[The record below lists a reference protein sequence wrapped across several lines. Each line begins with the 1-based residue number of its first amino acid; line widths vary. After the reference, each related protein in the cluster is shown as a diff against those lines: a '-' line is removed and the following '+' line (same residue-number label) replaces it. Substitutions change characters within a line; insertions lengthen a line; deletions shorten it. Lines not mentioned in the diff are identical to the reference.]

1 MIRIPSYTLSF
12 FLFWGMLP
20 VISTA
25 QVVKNKPGTGLG
37 IVKASGSIQLDGK
50 LEEPDWTNA
59 AVATNFFLNYPVDSL
74 PPTYQSEARMTFDE
88 HFLYVSF
95 VCYDDSK
102 PDIVQSLRRDIDWD
116 RNDNI
121 GIYFDPF
128 NDYTNGFYFTIT
140 PFGVQS
146 EGIISAGGQD
156 GDGSFNNSWD
166 NKWYSHA
173 TRYHDR
179 WIAELAIPLKSFRYS
194 HTSKEWNVT
203 FLRNDVKRNQV
214 SSWIATPIQFIPASF
229 AYSGKLHWE
238 TSAPH
243 AGANISLIPYV
254 ATVASQNIEE
264 NKPVSTSMTIGGDAK
279 VALSP
284 SLNLDLT
291 INPDFSNVEVDQ
303 QVINL
308 TRFEF
313 QFPERRQF
321 FLENSDLF
329 STPGYP
335 DTRPFF
341 SRRIGLVTDST
352 GSAKQVPILY
362 GARISGKIG
371 KNWRVGLLNM
381 RTEEKASLGLPDQ
394 MYSMAIVQ
402 RQIFSRSNIDFF
414 IVDKQSLGLGS
425 FQSGRFYQKDLI
437 RKVGNDTVL
446 NLYNRV
452 IGTDFNLV
460 TKSNKWF
467 GDFYYHQSIDDFHSS
482 KNYSAGA
489 FLGYRDRHLGV
500 FFGNN
505 TVGKNFV
512 AETGYLPKM
521 DVYPGYWSGF
531 GRVEGTAYPK
541 SKKIAT
547 MTSGIESNYTFI
559 PDSIRTDLN
568 LSVDFAINFLNTSN
582 ISLSLSNIYQRLT
595 ENFSPLS
602 PKVETKLLMGDPFHW
617 NEFQIEYNSNTRK
630 VFTYNL
636 QASGGQFY
644 SGKRQSY
651 SGTLSYRYQ
660 PYGSLSVT
668 ADYNSL
674 QMGEN
679 FGDAEFLLIRPRLDF
694 TLSTKL
700 FLTTVLQANSRY
712 ESLNLNT
719 RLQWRFRP
727 ASDLFIVYSYV
738 DSKLPV
744 TSKSSD
750 QALVIKFTY
759 WLNL

>member
-1 MIRIPSYTLSF
+1 
-12 FLFWGMLP
+12 
-20 VISTA
+20 
-25 QVVKNKPGTGLG
+25 
-37 IVKASGSIQLDGK
+37 
-50 LEEPDWTNA
+50 
-59 AVATNFFLNYPVDSL
+59 
-74 PPTYQSEARMTFDE
+74 
-88 HFLYVSF
+88 
-95 VCYDDSK
+95 
-102 PDIVQSLRRDIDWD
+102 
-116 RNDNI
+116 
-121 GIYFDPF
+121 
-128 NDYTNGFYFTIT
+128 
-140 PFGVQS
+140 
-146 EGIISAGGQD
+146 
-156 GDGSFNNSWD
+156 
-166 NKWYSHA
+166 
-173 TRYHDR
+173 
-179 WIAELAIPLKSFRYS
+179 
-194 HTSKEWNVT
+194 
-203 FLRNDVKRNQV
+203 
-214 SSWIATPIQFIPASF
+214 
-229 AYSGKLHWE
+229 
-238 TSAPH
+238 
-243 AGANISLIPYV
+243 
-254 ATVASQNIEE
+254 
-264 NKPVSTSMTIGGDAK
+264 
-279 VALSP
+279 
-284 SLNLDLT
+284 
-291 INPDFSNVEVDQ
+291 
-303 QVINL
+303 
-308 TRFEF
+308 
-313 QFPERRQF
+313 
-321 FLENSDLF
+321 
-329 STPGYP
+329 
-335 DTRPFF
+335 
-341 SRRIGLVTDST
+341 
-352 GSAKQVPILY
+352 
-362 GARISGKIG
+362 
-371 KNWRVGLLNM
+371 
-381 RTEEKASLGLPDQ
+381 
-394 MYSMAIVQ
+394 
-402 RQIFSRSNIDFF
+402 
-414 IVDKQSLGLGS
+414 
-425 FQSGRFYQKDLI
+425 
-437 RKVGNDTVL
+437 
-446 NLYNRV
+446 
-452 IGTDFNLV
+452 V
-460 TKSNKWF
+460 TKINKWF
-467 GDFYYHQSIDDFHSS
+467 GDFYYHQSIDDFHSD

-505 TVGKNFV
+505 VVGKNFV

-568 LSVDFAINFLNTSN
+568 LAVDFAINFLNTSN
-582 ISLSLSNIYQRLT
+582 ISLSLANIYQRLT

-660 PYGSLSVT
+660 PYGSISLT

-738 DSKLPV
+738 DNKLPV
-744 TSKSSD
+744 NSKSSD